1 MKEKNEK
8 LLLNFRKMP
17 DVRFFVDGECVSS
30 GQAAE
35 VAEQSAYMADYI
47 IGKEG
52 RIEEIRFD
60 RINDL

>member
-1 MKEKNEK
+1 M
-8 LLLNFRKMP
+8 
-17 DVRFFVDGECVSS
+17 RFFVDGECVSS